1 MNFSWEAPERIFF
14 PKKPDWFVTI
24 WIIAVTIIVIAII
37 FNNLVFAAL
46 VLVATLALTLNAKQE
61 PKVVKLEITE
71 RGVRKDDLF
80 YPWSSFI
87 SFWIEED
94 DLVPKL
100 LLESH
105 RRFLPHTVLLIDEDI
120 IDIEELRQG
129 VSTKLEEFE
138 QHEPL
143 IERIFERLG
152 F

>member
-1 MNFSWEAPERIFF
+1 MNFSWEAPERIFI

-24 WIIAVTIIVIAII
+24 WIIAVTIIVLAVI
-37 FNNLVFAAL
+37 FNNLIFAAL
-46 VLVATLALTLNAKQE
+46 VFVATLALTLNAKNE
-61 PKVVKLEITE
+61 PKMVEVQITE

-94 DLVPKL
+94 DIIPKL
-100 LLESH
+100 LLESN
-105 RRFLPHTVLLIDEDI
+105 RRFLPHTVLLIDEHV
-120 IDIEELRQG
+120 IDMEELRQA

-138 QHEPL
+138 QHEPVL
-143 IERIFERLG
+143 ERIFERLG

>member
-1 MNFSWEAPERIFF
+1 MNFSWDAPERIFF
-14 PKKPDWFVTI
+14 PKKSDWFVTI
-24 WIIAVTIIVIAII
+24 WIIAITVIVLAII
-37 FNNLVFAAL
+37 FNNLIFAAL

-61 PKVVKLEITE
+61 PKVVHIEITE
-71 RGVRKDDLF
+71 RGVRKDNLF

-94 DLVPKL
+94 DAVPKL

-105 RRFLPHTVLLIDEDI
+105 RRFLPHTVLLIDEDL
-120 IDIEELRQG
+120 IDIEDLRQT

-143 IERIFERLG
+143 LERIFERLG